1 MKLPCVERGDN
12 CFGGRGK
19 TDMKIVLL
27 PSLCSAKF
35 EICDVEA
42 DAITAV

>member
-12 CFGGRGK
+12 CLGGRGK
-19 TDMKIVLL
+19 TDMKIVL
-27 PSLCSAKF
+27 LCSAKF